1 MYDVVVV
8 GARCAGAATAML
20 LARAGYKVLLL
31 ERAKFPR
38 DTLSTHYI
46 HQPGV
51 DRLEAWGVLDAVQD
65 SGCPPITHAVSVVD
79 GERIQG
85 WAAPTGTGSNVAYA
99 PRRHVLDT
107 LLAEAAARSGAD
119 FRESCSVTELLV
131 TDDRVTGVRYQAA
144 GGAST
149 VASARLVIGADGMS
163 STVARLVNAE
173 EYAVNPK
180 ITCAYYSYWEDVPAG
195 FEFYHSSQGAVGA
208 IPTHDK
214 LTMVAAYFPQSEFA
228 RVRADPMAGYLDA
241 LRAVPEFY
249 EQVEGRQ
256 PVERLRGT
264 GNQLNY
270 FRTATGPGW
279 ALVGDAGHHQDSVS
293 ARGITN
299 AFRQAELLAN
309 CLVDNGEDFDTGL
322 RRFASER
329 DDMLRPGYEG
339 TLTQAGNLIMPPGS
353 AEFARIVRSSP
364 ELTTLFFG
372 TVAGV
377 TTLEEFFSH
386 EGLAS
391 LMG

>member
-1 MYDVVVV
+1 
-8 GARCAGAATAML
+8 ML
-20 LARAGYKVLLL
+20 LARAGYEVLLL
-31 ERAKFPR
+31 DRVKFPR

-51 DRLEAWGVLDAVQD
+51 DRLEEWGLLDAVKD
-65 SGCPPITHAVSVVD
+65 SGCPPITHAVSVVE

-85 WAAPTGTGSNVAYA
+85 WAAPTGTGPNVAYA
-99 PRRHVLDT
+99 PRRYVLDT
-107 LLAEAAARSGAD
+107 ILAEAAVRSGAD
-119 FRESCSVTELLV
+119 FRDGCSVAELLV
-131 TDDRVTGVRYQAA
+131 TDDRVTGVRYQAS
-144 GGAST
+144 GGAAT
-149 VASARLVIGADGMS
+149 VAPARVVIGADGMS
-163 STVARLVNAE
+163 STVARLVNATK
-173 EYAVNPK
+173 YSVHPR
-180 ITCAYYSYWEDVPAG
+180 ITCAYYTYWEDVPAG
-195 FEFYHSSQGAVGA
+195 FEFYHSPQGAVGA
-208 IPTHDK
+208 IPTHEK
-214 LTMVAAYFPQSEFA
+214 LTMVATYFPQSEFA

-241 LRAVPEFY
+241 LHAVPELY
-249 EQVEGRQ
+249 EHVKGRQ

-264 GNQLNY
+264 GNQLNF

-299 AFRQAELLAN
+299 AFVQADLLAR
-309 CLVDNGEDFDTGL
+309 CLLDNGADLDAGL

-329 DDMLRPGYEG
+329 DDMLRPSYEG

-353 AEFARIVRSSP
+353 AEFARIVRNSP

-372 TVAGV
+372 TIAGV

-391 LMG
+391 LGTTAAQ